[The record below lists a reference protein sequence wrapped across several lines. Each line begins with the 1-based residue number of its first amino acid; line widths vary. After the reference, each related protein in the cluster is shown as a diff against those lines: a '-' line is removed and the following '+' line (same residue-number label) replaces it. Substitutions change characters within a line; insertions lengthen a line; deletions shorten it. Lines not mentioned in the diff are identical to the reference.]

1 MKIEK
6 KLIDQKLA
14 TMNVSFEKKLETSK
28 KEERILI
35 SSMYELGSKIIDK
48 SIQSNVLVTTNKQN
62 TFLGIQRYDLIKRK
76 NDIDI
81 RSTSSSQSQYL
92 TPNSN
97 NNSNVNSPTLSD
109 YGTPIRGG
117 NTPMRDR

>member
-28 KEERILI
+28 REERILI
-35 SSMYELGSKIIDK
+35 SSMYELGSRIIDK
-48 SIQSNVLVTTNKQN
+48 SIQSNVIVTTNKQN
-62 TFLGIQRYDLIKRK
+62 TFLGIQRNDLIKRK
-76 NDIDI
+76 NDIDN
-81 RSTSSSQSQYL
+81 RSMISQSQYL

-109 YGTPIRGG
+109 FGTPIRGG